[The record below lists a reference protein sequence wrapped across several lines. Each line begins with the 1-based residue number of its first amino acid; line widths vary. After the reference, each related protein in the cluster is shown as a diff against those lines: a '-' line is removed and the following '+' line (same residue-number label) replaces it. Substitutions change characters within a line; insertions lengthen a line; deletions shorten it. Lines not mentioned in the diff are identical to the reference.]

1 MAPMRAPPSP
11 VWLTLLPLLLIPACG
26 KKEPVLAR
34 VGSHTVTTGAFLKEV
49 EGVPFTSQAYLRSP
63 AGRKELLELLVRR
76 KIILQEAE
84 TAPADPEDKK
94 ILDELAAQYKE
105 RRKQLRES
113 FQEETERAKV
123 GRFTKKLKDGPL
135 KVTDNEVRAF
145 WETEKEV
152 RASHILVSNRAL
164 AEDIRK
170 RITAGEKFEALAKAH
185 SEDAG
190 SAAKGG
196 DAGFLL
202 RGSLVPD
209 FENALFQ
216 MKTGET
222 SGVVVS
228 PYGFHIIRRG
238 EDRPL
243 SRQPLSDALKA
254 RIRQTLEGR
263 KLQEWFDQIRK
274 RHPVKID
281 TEKLNDVV
289 FPTPSVQPETR
300 AS

>member
-1 MAPMRAPPSP
+1 
-11 VWLTLLPLLLIPACG
+11 
-26 KKEPVLAR
+26 
-34 VGSHTVTTGAFLKEV
+34 
-49 EGVPFTSQAYLRSP
+49 
-63 AGRKELLELLVRR
+63 LELLVRR

-84 TAPADPEDKK
+84 NSPPDREGKK
-94 ILDELAAQYKE
+94 IIAELADQYKE

-123 GRFTKKLKDGPL
+123 GLFTKKLKDGPL
-135 KVTDNEVRAF
+135 KVTDEEVRAF

-152 RASHILVSNRAL
+152 RASHILVSDRAL
-164 AEDIRK
+164 AEDLRK
-170 RITAGEKFEALAKAH
+170 KITAGEKFEALAKAH

-209 FENALFQ
+209 FENALFE

-243 SRQPLSDALKA
+243 SRQPLDDALKT
-254 RIRQTLEGR
+254 RLRQTLESR
-263 KLQEWFDQIRK
+263 KLQKWFEQIRR

-289 FPTPSVQPETR
+289 FPTP
-300 AS
+300 ASPPGGEPGIPAS